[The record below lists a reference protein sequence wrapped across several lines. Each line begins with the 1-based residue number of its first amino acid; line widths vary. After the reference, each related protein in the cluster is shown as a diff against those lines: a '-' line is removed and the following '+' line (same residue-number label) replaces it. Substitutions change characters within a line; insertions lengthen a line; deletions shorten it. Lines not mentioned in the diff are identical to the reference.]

1 MQYAEL
7 HCLSNFSF
15 LRGASRPDELVQRAH
30 ELGYQAL
37 AITDECSVA
46 GVVRAWEACRELSLK
61 LIVGAE
67 FHLDGHCLVLL
78 APDRQAYAALCAL
91 ITTTRRRCE
100 KGKYQLYWDDLA
112 DGVGGCLLLFRP
124 SYDEHDVMY
133 RAKRVKAWFPERCWW
148 LLERLLENGDD
159 SRYQQQLRQA
169 RMLGLPLVCG
179 NDVHMHHPER
189 QRLQDVLTAIR
200 LRTSVQRAGFA
211 LAANAERHLRSFR
224 KLQHLYADEL
234 LQETVVIAERCH
246 FDLSELRYEYPAE
259 LVPVDKTA
267 GQQLLE
273 LVDEGKQLRYPQG
286 VPGKV
291 QQQIDY
297 ELQVIAEMQYEHYFL
312 TIHDIVRFARERQI
326 LCQGRGS
333 AANSVVCYCL
343 HITEVDPMQVNLLFE
358 RFISKE
364 RNEPPDIDVD
374 FEHERREEV
383 IQYIYQRY
391 GRERAGL
398 AATVISYRT
407 KSAIRDVGKA
417 LGMDE
422 SYLSWLI
429 NRLDRRDHS
438 NPWLQQLAA
447 MGGDNPA
454 PIYQQFVELVAQ
466 ILDFPRHLSQHV
478 GGFVISAGPLSELVP
493 VENAAMQD
501 RTVIQWNKDDLEALG
516 LLKVDVLSLGMLTA
530 IRKTLDLL
538 SEQQGQPM
546 RVQDIPRE
554 DPAVYTMLSKGD
566 SIGVFQVESRAQMS
580 MLPRLRPQEFYDL
593 VIEVAI
599 VRPGPIQGDMVHP
612 FLRRRDGLEPV
623 EYPSE
628 AVKEVLGR
636 TLGVPIFQE
645 QVIKLAM
652 VAAGFT
658 GGEADQLR
666 RAMAAWRRTG
676 YIRKYQQKLVEGML
690 ERGYDLEF
698 AQRICR
704 QIEGFGEYGFPESH
718 AASFA
723 LLVYVSAWLKRHHPA
738 AFCCSLLNSQPMG
751 FYSPAQLVQDARR
764 HGVTVLPI
772 DLNASGWDHTLE
784 PNVAARSEGDIFISS
799 RDLSPSEPAATGNF
813 GSASPS
819 APAADKKRAAA
830 TDIYALRLGLRLIK
844 GLSKQGA
851 EALIAARPAE
861 GYQSVTQARQRC
873 RLSRGDWDALAAAGA
888 MNSISEHRYQA
899 RWELL
904 ADTPWLEMDPE
915 PLHEVRDEP
924 IRLAAPDEQ
933 SDLEEDYRNTG
944 LSLGRHPLAMMR
956 EQGLLPR
963 CLSAAQLED
972 CRHGQLVHVAGLVTN
987 RQRPGTASG
996 VTFVTLEDETGQIN
1010 LVVWQATAKAQR
1022 RALLAANILQ
1032 VSGVLEREGE
1042 VIHVVAG
1049 RLQDISFQ
1057 WDALKVKSRDFR

>member
-1 MQYAEL
+1 MDYAEL

-15 LRGASRPDELVQRAH
+15 LRGASHPDELVQRAH
-30 ELGYQAL
+30 ELGYRAL

-46 GVVRAWEACRELSLK
+46 GVVRAWEACRELPLK

-67 FHLDGHCLVLL
+67 FHIDGHCLVLL
-78 APDRQAYAALCAL
+78 APDRAAYAALCAL

-100 KGKYQLYWDDLA
+100 KGKYALQWDDLA
-112 DGVGGCLLLFRP
+112 DGMGGCLLLFRP
-124 SYDEHDVMY
+124 SDNEQDEPDLLY
-133 RAKRVKAWFPERCWW
+133 RGKQLKTWFPQRCWW
-148 LLERLLENGDD
+148 LLERLLENGDEL
-159 SRYQQQLRQA
+159 RFQQQLRLA
-169 RMLGLPLVCG
+169 RVLDISPVCG
-179 NDVHMHHPER
+179 NDVHMHHPDR

-200 LRTSVQRAGFA
+200 LRTSVQRAGFE

-224 KLQHLYADEL
+224 KLQHLYPDDL
-234 LQETVVIAERCH
+234 LRETVNIAERCQ
-246 FDLSELRYEYPAE
+246 FDLKELRYEYPAE
-259 LVPVDKTA
+259 LVPEGISA
-267 GQQLLE
+267 GAHLLA
-273 LVDEGKQLRYPQG
+273 LVDTGKQLRYPQG
-286 VPGKV
+286 VPAKV

-297 ELQVIAEMQYEHYFL
+297 ELQVIAELQYEHYFL
-312 TIHDIVRFARERQI
+312 TIHDIVRFAREQQI

-343 HITEVDPMQVNLLFE
+343 HITEVDPTQVNLLFE
-358 RFISKE
+358 RFISRE

-398 AATVISYRT
+398 AATVISYRA

-429 NRLDRRDHS
+429 SRLDRRDRS
-438 NPWLQQLAA
+438 NPWLQQLAG

-454 PIYQQFVELVAQ
+454 PIYRQFVELVAQ

-493 VENAAMQD
+493 VENAAMQN

-538 SEQQGQPM
+538 SEQRGAPM
-546 RVQDIPRE
+546 RLQDIPRE
-554 DPAVYTMLSKGD
+554 DAAVYAMLSKAD

-580 MLPRLRPQEFYDL
+580 MLPRLKPHKFYDL

-612 FLRRRDGLEPV
+612 YLRRRDGVEPV
-623 EYPSE
+623 DYPSD
-628 AVKEVLGR
+628 AVRDVLER

-652 VAAGFT
+652 VAAGFS

-666 RAMAAWRRTG
+666 RAMAAWRRSG
-676 YIRKYQQKLVEGML
+676 QIQKYQQKLVDGML
-690 ERGYDLEF
+690 ARGYELEF

-723 LLVYVSAWLKRHHPA
+723 LLVYVSAWLKCHHPA

-772 DLNASGWDHTLE
+772 DLNASGWDHSLE
-784 PNVAARSEGDIFISS
+784 PLEDKAAN
-799 RDLSPSEPAATGNF
+799 PKAQAQ
-813 GSASPS
+813 
-819 APAADKKRAAA
+819 
-830 TDIYALRLGLRLIK
+830 ALRLGLRLIK

-851 EALIAARPAE
+851 DILLAARPVE
-861 GYQSVTQARQRC
+861 GFSSVSQARQRC
-873 RLSRGDWDALAAAGA
+873 RLSRSDWDALAAAGA
-888 MNSISEHRYQA
+888 MNAVSEHRYQA
-899 RWELL
+899 RSELL
-904 ADTPWLEMDPE
+904 ADTPWLELDPE
-915 PLHEVRDEP
+915 PLNEVRDDP
-924 IRLAAPDEQ
+924 VRLASPDEQ
-933 SDLEEDYRNTG
+933 SDLEEDFRNTG
-944 LSLGRHPLAMMR
+944 LSLGRHPLAMIR
-956 EQGLLPR
+956 EQGLLPK
-963 CLSAAQLED
+963 CLRADQLTG

-996 VTFVTLEDETGQIN
+996 VTFVTLEDESGQIN

-1032 VSGVLEREGE
+1032 VSGVLEREGD

>member
-1 MQYAEL
+1 MDYAEL

-15 LRGASRPDELVQRAH
+15 LRGASHPDELVQRAH
-30 ELGYQAL
+30 ELGYRAL

-46 GVVRAWEACRELSLK
+46 GVVRAWEACRGLPLK

-67 FHLDGHCLVLL
+67 FNLDGHCLVLL
-78 APDRQAYAALCAL
+78 APDRTAYAALCAL
-91 ITTTRRRCE
+91 ISTSRRRSE
-100 KGKYQLYWDDLA
+100 KGKYQLFWDDLA

-124 SYDEHDVMY
+124 GDDEHDALY
-133 RAKRVKAWFPERCWW
+133 RGKQLKVWFEGRCWW
-148 LLERLLENGDD
+148 LLERLLDNGDET
-159 SRYQQQLRQA
+159 RFKQQQRQA
-169 RMLGLPLVCG
+169 RMLDIPAVCG
-179 NDVHMHHPER
+179 NDVHMHHPDR

-200 LRTSVQRAGFA
+200 LRTSVQRAGFE

-224 KLQHLYADEL
+224 KLQHLYSEAL
-234 LQETVVIAERCH
+234 LSETINIAERCQ
-246 FDLSELRYEYPAE
+246 FDLKELRYEYPSE
-259 LVPVDKTA
+259 LVPEGKTA
-267 GQQLLE
+267 GQHLLE
-273 LVDEGKQLRYPQG
+273 LVDTGKQLRYPQG
-286 VPGKV
+286 VPDKV
-291 QQQIDY
+291 QRQINY
-297 ELQVIAEMQYEHYFL
+297 ELRVIAELHYEHYFL
-312 TIHDIVRFARERQI
+312 TIHDIVRFAREQQI

-343 HITEVDPMQVNLLFE
+343 HITEVDPTQVNLLFE

-398 AATVISYRT
+398 AATVISYRA

-429 NRLDRRDHS
+429 SRLDRRDRS
-438 NPWLQQLAA
+438 NPWLKQLAG

-454 PIYQQFVELVAQ
+454 PIYRQFVELVAQ
-466 ILDFPRHLSQHV
+466 ILNFPRHLSQHV

-538 SEQQGQPM
+538 SEQQDSPM

-554 DPAVYTMLSKGD
+554 DPAVYAMLSKAD

-580 MLPRLRPQEFYDL
+580 MLPRLKPNKFYDL

-612 FLRRRDGLEPV
+612 YLRRRDGLEPV

-628 AVKEVLGR
+628 AVREVLER

-652 VAAGFT
+652 VAAGFS

-666 RAMAAWRRTG
+666 RAMAAWRRSG
-676 YIRKYQQKLVEGML
+676 HIQKYQQKLVDGML
-690 ERGYDLEF
+690 SRGYELEF

-723 LLVYVSAWLKRHHPA
+723 LLVYISAWLKCHHPA

-751 FYSPAQLVQDARR
+751 FYSAAQLVQDVRQ

-772 DLNASGWDHTLE
+772 DLNASGWDHSLE
-784 PNVAARSEGDIFISS
+784 RQQDQPDRW
-799 RDLSPSEPAATGNF
+799 
-813 GSASPS
+813 
-819 APAADKKRAAA
+819 
-830 TDIYALRLGLRLIK
+830 ALRLGMRLIK

-851 EALIAARPAE
+851 ETLLAARPVD
-861 GYQSVTQARQRC
+861 GFTSVSQARQRC
-873 RLSRGDWDALAAAGA
+873 RLSRSDWDALAAAGA
-888 MNSISEHRYQA
+888 MNAVSEHRYQA

-904 ADTPWLEMDPE
+904 AETPWLELDPE
-915 PLHEVRDEP
+915 PVNEVRDEP
-924 IRLAAPDEQ
+924 VRLAAPDEQ

-956 EQGLLPR
+956 EQGILPR
-963 CLSAAQLED
+963 CLSAAQLSD

-1032 VSGVLEREGE
+1032 VSGVLEREGD

>member
-1 MQYAEL
+1 MDYAEL

-15 LRGASRPDELVQRAH
+15 LRGASHPDELVQRAH
-30 ELGYQAL
+30 ELGYRAL

-46 GVVRAWEACRELSLK
+46 GVVRAWEASRELPLK

-67 FHLDGHCLVLL
+67 FNLDGHCLVLL
-78 APDRQAYAALCAL
+78 APDRAAYAALCAL
-91 ITTTRRRCE
+91 ISTTRRRCE
-100 KGKYQLYWDDLA
+100 KGKYQLFWDDLA

-124 SYDEHDVMY
+124 SDDEHDALY
-133 RAKRVKAWFPERCWW
+133 RGKQLKVWFEGRCWW
-148 LLERLLENGDD
+148 LLERLLDNGDET
-159 SRYQQQLRQA
+159 RFKQQQRQG
-169 RMLGLPLVCG
+169 RMLDIPAVCG
-179 NDVHMHHPER
+179 NDVHMHHPDR

-200 LRTSVQRAGFA
+200 LRTSVQRAGFE

-224 KLQHLYADEL
+224 KLQHLYSEAL
-234 LQETVVIAERCH
+234 LSETINIAERCQ
-246 FDLSELRYEYPAE
+246 FDLKELRYEYPAE
-259 LVPVDKTA
+259 LVPEGSTA
-267 GQQLLE
+267 GAHLLS
-273 LVDEGKQLRYPQG
+273 LVDTGKQLRYPQG
-286 VPGKV
+286 VPDKV
-291 QQQIDY
+291 QQQIDH
-297 ELQVIAEMQYEHYFL
+297 ELRVIAELHYEHYFL
-312 TIHDIVRFARERQI
+312 TIHDIVRFARKQQI

-343 HITEVDPMQVNLLFE
+343 HITEVDPTQVNLLFE

-398 AATVISYRT
+398 AATVISYRA

-429 NRLDRRDHS
+429 SRLDRRDRS
-438 NPWLQQLAA
+438 NPWLQQLAG
-447 MGGDNPA
+447 MGGDNAA
-454 PIYQQFVELVAQ
+454 PIYRQFVELVAQ
-466 ILDFPRHLSQHV
+466 ILEFPRHLSQHV
-478 GGFVISAGPLSELVP
+478 GGFVISAGPLSKLVP

-538 SEQQGQPM
+538 SEQRGSPM

-554 DPAVYTMLSKGD
+554 DPAVYAMLSKAD

-580 MLPRLRPQEFYDL
+580 MLPRLKPCEFYDL

-612 FLRRRDGLEPV
+612 YLRRRDGLEPV

-628 AVKEVLGR
+628 AVREVLER

-652 VAAGFT
+652 VAAGFS

-666 RAMAAWRRTG
+666 RAMAAWRRSG
-676 YIRKYQQKLVEGML
+676 HIQKYQQKLVDGML
-690 ERGYDLEF
+690 SRGYELEF

-723 LLVYVSAWLKRHHPA
+723 LLVYISAWLKCHYPA

-751 FYSPAQLVQDARR
+751 FYSPAQLVQDVRQ

-772 DLNASGWDHTLE
+772 DLNASGWDHSLE
-784 PNVAARSEGDIFISS
+784 RQQDQPDRW
-799 RDLSPSEPAATGNF
+799 
-813 GSASPS
+813 
-819 APAADKKRAAA
+819 
-830 TDIYALRLGLRLIK
+830 ALRLGMRLIK

-851 EALIAARPAE
+851 ETLLAARPVD
-861 GYQSVTQARQRC
+861 GFRSVSQARQRC
-873 RLSRGDWDALAAAGA
+873 RLSRSDWDALAAAGA
-888 MNSISEHRYQA
+888 MNTVSEHRYQA

-904 ADTPWLEMDPE
+904 AETPWLELDPE
-915 PLHEVRDEP
+915 PVNEVRDEQV
-924 IRLAAPDEQ
+924 RLAAPDEQ

-956 EQGLLPR
+956 EQGILPR
-963 CLSAAQLED
+963 CLSAAQLSD

-1032 VSGVLEREGE
+1032 VSGVLEREGD

>member
-7 HCLSNFSF
+7 HCISNFSF
-15 LRGASRPDELVQRAH
+15 LRGASHPDELVKRAH

-46 GVVRAWEACRELSLK
+46 GVVRAWEARRDLPLK

-67 FHLDGHCLVLL
+67 FYLDDHCLVLL

-91 ITTTRRRCE
+91 ISTCRRRCE
-100 KGKYQLYWDDLA
+100 KGQYELRWDDLA
-112 DGVGGCLLLFRP
+112 EGVGGCLLLFRP
-124 SYDEHDVMY
+124 ANSPASDTEN
-133 RAKRVKAWFPERCWW
+133 ALACGKRLKAWFPQRCWW

-159 SRYQQQLRQA
+159 GRFQQQIRQS
-169 RMLGLPLVCG
+169 RMLGIPPVCG
-179 NDVHMHHPER
+179 NDVHMHHPDR

-224 KLQHLYADEL
+224 KLQHLYPDEL
-234 LQETVVIAERCH
+234 LQETAAIAERCH

-259 LVPVDKTA
+259 LVPEGSSAKQHLLGLVMA
-267 GQQLLE
+267 GQK
-273 LVDEGKQLRYPQG
+273 VRYPDGTPEQ
-286 VPGKV
+286 V
-291 QQQIDY
+291 QRQIDY
-297 ELQVIAEMQYEHYFL
+297 ELKVIGEMQYEHYFL
-312 TIHDIVRFARERQI
+312 TIHDIVRFARAQQI

-343 HITEVDPMQVNLLFE
+343 HITEVDPLKVNLLFE

-383 IQYIYQRY
+383 IQYIYRQY

-398 AATVISYRT
+398 AATVISYRA
-407 KSAIRDVGKA
+407 KSAVRDVGKA

-422 SYLSWLI
+422 SYLTWLLS
-429 NRLDRRDHS
+429 RLDRRDHE
-438 NPWLQQLAA
+438 NPWLAQLAT
-447 MGGDNPA
+447 MGGDEPA
-454 PIYQQFVELVAQ
+454 PIYQQFVALVAE

-493 VENAAMQD
+493 VENAAMKD

-538 SEQQGQPM
+538 SEQTGKPV
-546 RVQDIPRE
+546 RLQDIPRE
-554 DPAVYTMLSKGD
+554 DPAVYAMLSQAD

-580 MLPRLRPQEFYDL
+580 MLPRLKPQRYYDL

-612 FLRRRDGLEPV
+612 YLRRRDGIEAV
-623 EYPSE
+623 DYPSE
-628 AVKEVLGR
+628 AVKEVLER

-676 YIRKYQQKLVEGML
+676 YIRQYQQKLVDGML
-690 ERGYDLEF
+690 ERGYELDF

-723 LLVYVSAWLKRHHPA
+723 LLVYISAWLKCHHPA

-751 FYSPAQLVQDARR
+751 FYTPAQLIQDAQR
-764 HGVTVLPI
+764 HGVTVLPV
-772 DLNASGWDHTLE
+772 DLNASGWDHSLE
-784 PNVAARSEGDIFISS
+784 PRSPVDTLPEDQYRS
-799 RDLSPSEPAATGNF
+799 
-813 GSASPS
+813 
-819 APAADKKRAAA
+819 
-830 TDIYALRLGLRLIK
+830 LRLGLRLIK
-844 GLSKQGA
+844 GLSKRGA
-851 EALIAARPAE
+851 EALIEARPAT
-861 GYQSVTQARQRC
+861 GYQSVSQARQRC
-873 RLSRGDWDALAAAGA
+873 RLSRSDWDALAAAGA

-904 ADTPWLEMDPE
+904 ADTPWLELDSDPVAAI
-915 PLHEVRDEP
+915 HDDP

-933 SDLEEDYRNTG
+933 SDLEEDFRNTG
-944 LSLGRHPLAMMR
+944 VSLGRHPLALMR
-956 EQGLLPR
+956 EQGVLPR
-963 CLSAAQLED
+963 CLKAEQLTE

-996 VTFVTLEDETGQIN
+996 VTFVTLEDESGQIN